1 MRHEEVIV
9 TAVRYDD
16 AVTAPAAPA
25 PSRAARPRRQPS
37 PRSGNA
43 LMDMTTQLLSAGLHQ
58 LYAALWRAGV
68 IEVTA

>member
-1 MRHEEVIV
+1 M

-16 AVTAPAAPA
+16 AVPA
-25 PSRAARPRRQPS
+25 PSTPAPRPAARPRRQPS
-37 PRSGNA
+37 AGSGNA
-43 LMDMTTQLLSAGLHQ
+43 LMDMTTHVLTATLHQ

>member
-1 MRHEEVIV
+1 M

-16 AVTAPAAPA
+16 DVVPVPAAPA
-25 PSRAARPRRQPS
+25 PTPARTPRRRPPAS
-37 PRSGNA
+37 SGNP
-43 LMDMTTQLLSAGLHQ
+43 LMDMTIHVLSATLHQ

>member
-1 MRHEEVIV
+1 M

-25 PSRAARPRRQPS
+25 SSRSVKPRRQPS
-37 PRSGNA
+37 TSSGNA

-68 IEVTA
+68 IEVRA

>member
-1 MRHEEVIV
+1 M

-16 AVTAPAAPA
+16 VVPA
-25 PSRAARPRRQPS
+25 PSAPPPGRTARPRRQPS
-37 PRSGNA
+37 TGSGNA
-43 LMDMTTQLLSAGLHQ
+43 LMDMTTHVLTATLRQ

>member
-1 MRHEEVIV
+1 M

-16 AVTAPAAPA
+16 VAPVPWPPA
-25 PSRAARPRRQPS
+25 PRQAVKPRRQPS
-37 PRSGNA
+37 MGSGNA
-43 LMDMTTQLLSAGLHQ
+43 LMDMTTHLLTATLRQ

>member
-1 MRHEEVIV
+1 M

-16 AVTAPAAPA
+16 AVPA
-25 PSRAARPRRQPS
+25 PSTPAPRHATGPRRQPS
-37 PRSGNA
+37 AGSGNA
-43 LMDMTTQLLSAGLHQ
+43 LMDMTTHVLTATLHQ